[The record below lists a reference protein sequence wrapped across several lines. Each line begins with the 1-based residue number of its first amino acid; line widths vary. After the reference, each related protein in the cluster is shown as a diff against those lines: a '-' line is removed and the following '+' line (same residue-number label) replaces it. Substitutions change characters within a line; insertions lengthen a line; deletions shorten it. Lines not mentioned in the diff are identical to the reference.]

1 MQTKH
6 DKYNLNNDVI
16 EIYEYIAS
24 KDEHLYVTYTTTP
37 LTPPNISVKH
47 QNLIRHHA
55 NRSHKTNKHGSLIW
69 QSYLSVQSV
78 RNSNAFDSR
87 TIMYLIKSPI
97 YVDLP
102 QPPRLKETSHLKVA

>member
-1 MQTKH
+1 MKNVIEF
-6 DKYNLNNDVI
+6 YYVI
-16 EIYEYIAS
+16 EIFIAS
-24 KDEHLYVTYTTTP
+24 KDVLYHVTYTTNP
-37 LTPPNISVKH
+37 VILLNISEKY

-102 QPPRLKETSHLKVA
+102 QPPRFKETSHLKVA